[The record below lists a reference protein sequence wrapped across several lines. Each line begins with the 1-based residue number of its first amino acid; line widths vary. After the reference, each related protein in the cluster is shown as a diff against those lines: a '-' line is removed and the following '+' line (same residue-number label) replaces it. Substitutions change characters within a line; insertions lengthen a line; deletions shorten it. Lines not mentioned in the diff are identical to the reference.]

1 MLGLPLR
8 AALMNQWMAIIV
20 LVITESSDL
29 QNNVLIFALSYYIII
44 LYHSIAPSGESTEG
58 QAESVLNF
66 GTISFAFILKQASH

>member
-58 QAESVLNF
+58 QVESVLEF
-66 GTISFAFILKQASH
+66 WICLVSFMK

>member
-58 QAESVLNF
+58 HAESLLELWF
-66 GTISFAFILKQASH
+66 CLIRL